1 MYLTKSLNKIA
12 YISTVTGQVAEIV
25 DGKDGLNEFAIKRT
39 DEQTKALLE
48 YNRAMET
55 NSELMVD
62 IIKYNKFIAYYK
74 KATKLY
80 KKNKMIKDKKES

>member
-1 MYLTKSLNKIA
+1 MYLTRSLNKIA
-12 YISTVTGQVAEIV
+12 YISTVTGQIAEIV

-48 YNRAMET
+48 YNRAMEA
-55 NSELMVD
+55 NNELMVD

-80 KKNKMIKDKKES
+80 KKKK